1 MSEKQGNCDCGC
13 KSSEGPKLI
22 FACSG
27 SADVGELS
35 DQAARKLSRDG
46 IGKMFCLA
54 GVGGRMSGFLKSTEV
69 ASKVLA
75 IDGCKLHCAQK
86 TLEEAGLQSTSHLC
100 LEDIGFTKGETTVDN
115 DNIGKVVQQAKTL
128 L

>member
-1 MSEKQGNCDCGC
+1 MSEKQTNCDCGC

-35 DQAARKLSRDG
+35 DQAARMLSRED

-54 GVGGRMSGFLKSTEV
+54 GVGGRMSGFLKSTKA

-86 TLEEAGLQSTSHLC
+86 TLEEAGLHSTSHLC
-100 LEDIGFTKGETTVDN
+100 LEDIGFTKGETTVDK